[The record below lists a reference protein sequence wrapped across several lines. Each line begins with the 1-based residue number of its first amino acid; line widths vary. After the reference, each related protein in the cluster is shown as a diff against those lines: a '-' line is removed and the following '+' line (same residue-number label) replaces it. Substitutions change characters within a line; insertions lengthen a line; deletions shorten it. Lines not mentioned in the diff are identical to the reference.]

1 SDTTGTY
8 NTNGRYDPAKA
19 KDGGDVATN
28 SRLIDS
34 LDVWNADIYGH
45 VSTGPGG
52 TVVIGPNGAVGDK
65 AWINGGNHGIEP
77 GWGADDMNVS
87 FPDVGPPFSGLAFT
101 PGSGTLDKTNY
112 TYLLIGGN
120 YQLSSLSMSGSDT
133 MR

>member
-1 SDTTGTY
+1 MKVPTRLDGLYMKAMVAKNKIDLNGNWVRTDSFDSSDTTGTY

-65 AWINGGNHGIEP
+65 AWINGFH
-77 GWGADDMNVS
+77 VS
-87 FPDVGPPFSGLAFT
+87 WRNNT
-101 PGSGTLDKTNY
+101 
-112 TYLLIGGN
+112 
-120 YQLSSLSMSGSDT
+120 SST
-133 MR
+133 